1 MDDSIA
7 SDFSSIPE
15 IGSISNNKI
24 YLKST
29 YLDIFFIPFIAVL
42 VISLIFYNYN
52 GLNNLVINS
61 ILIGIL
67 IFGSILLLNL
77 NENYVIDFDNS
88 KIYKE
93 FFLLGIPFRTN
104 IIPLNEI
111 SQIANNVKPIR
122 ANPGG
127 EFGTIGNQKVE
138 RNAKTQYYH
147 EYYFDCLSKT
157 GKLISIHFG
166 YFIENYHHSINFGKL
181 LSEKWNIPFVECPE
195 CSTLKI
201 EKDINGYSLKPEEI
215 KEITIPSHLGLYVFL
230 TIVFSTILI
239 ILLIMLL
246 SIPSKP

>member
-29 YLDIFFIPFIAVL
+29 YLDIVCIPFIAVL

-67 IFGSILLLNL
+67 IFGCILLLNL

-122 ANPGG
+122 TNPGG

-138 RNAKTQYYH
+138 RNAKTQYY
-147 EYYFDCLSKT
+147 
-157 GKLISIHFG
+157 
-166 YFIENYHHSINFGKL
+166 N
-181 LSEKWNIPFVECPE
+181 V
-195 CSTLKI
+195 
-201 EKDINGYSLKPEEI
+201 
-215 KEITIPSHLGLYVFL
+215 
-230 TIVFSTILI
+230 
-239 ILLIMLL
+239 
-246 SIPSKP
+246 